1 LQRVSLDLRTTA
13 AAAIQEESDK
23 TMVKQGVCDLCG
35 YRGQLPSPGPEDRR
49 WCPSRFCAGTMTE
62 TEEIPLARDPIEVQV
77 RSSMVDGELQV
88 IARFGKNLPVDLD
101 PRAALERICD
111 WVLVEAQA
119 LDLLGFREGGDLLR
133 RAVEKIREERA

>member
-1 LQRVSLDLRTTA
+1 
-13 AAAIQEESDK
+13 
-23 TMVKQGVCDLCG
+23 
-35 YRGQLPSPGPEDRR
+35 
-49 WCPSRFCAGTMTE
+49 
-62 TEEIPLARDPIEVQV
+62 
-77 RSSMVDGELQV
+77 MVDGELQV

-111 WVLVEAQA
+111 LVLVEAQA